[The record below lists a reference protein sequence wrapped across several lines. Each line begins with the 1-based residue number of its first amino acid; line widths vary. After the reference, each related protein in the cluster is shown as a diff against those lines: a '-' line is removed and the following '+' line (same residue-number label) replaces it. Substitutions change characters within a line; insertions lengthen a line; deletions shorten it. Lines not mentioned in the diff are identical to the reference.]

1 MRVKK
6 KEAEYVMVVYSDNID
21 MIQYKNGRIIVKAYA
36 EILTSLRNY
45 VIVVVLVLL
54 Y

>member
-1 MRVKK
+1 MRVKE
-6 KEAEYVMVVYSDNID
+6 EAEYVTVVYSDNID
-21 MIQYKNGRIIVKAYA
+21 MIQYKNGRIIVKAYV
-36 EILTSLRNY
+36 EILSTLSNY